1 MATAL
6 DLQIRA
12 YGDVTM
18 AAINQLDTADI
29 NEAKKQLALAVE
41 RLVGMRDALITARRE
56 GQSCDEWVRRTNAV
70 LSSIFGTEFPLGG
83 LQWKR
88 VTETREALS
97 ELLQRSRVD

>member
-1 MATAL
+1 MGTAL

-12 YGDVTM
+12 YGDVAM

-29 NEAKKQLALAVE
+29 KEAKKRLALALE
-41 RLVGMRDALITARRE
+41 RLVSMRDALIKARRE
-56 GQSCDEWVRRTNAV
+56 GKSCDEWLRRSNAI

-88 VTETREALS
+88 VTETRDALS
-97 ELLQRSRVD
+97 KLLQRPQVD